1 MARFLYVLLV
11 IVLFGGLW
19 PGSFLPIISIKLE
32 AVPHYLR
39 AGMAAGKAGNHRDAF
54 VYWEIF
60 LAAMVFPVRKD
71 VR

>member
-1 MARFLYVLLV
+1 
-11 IVLFGGLW
+11 
-19 PGSFLPIISIKLE
+19 
-32 AVPHYLR
+32 
-39 AGMAAGKAGNHRDAF
+39 MAAGKAGNHRDAF